1 MRFLCLFLAVS
12 LRQSRRRHKMS
23 IRMQTTGLTLTN
35 KSDAA
40 TDLLFVNEQ
49 EIEILFYFFKDLPV
63 TEVPE
68 GQILF

>member
-1 MRFLCLFLAVS
+1 
-12 LRQSRRRHKMS
+12 MS